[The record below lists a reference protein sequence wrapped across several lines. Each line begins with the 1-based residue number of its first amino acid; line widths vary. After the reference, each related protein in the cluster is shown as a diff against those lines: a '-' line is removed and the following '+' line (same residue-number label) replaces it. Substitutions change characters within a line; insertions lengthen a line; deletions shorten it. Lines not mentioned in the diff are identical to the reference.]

1 MTEPASDQVTAATPV
16 PRRHRVVIIG
26 SGFGGL
32 FAAQQLEKADVDVT
46 LIAKTGHHLFQP
58 LLYQVATGILSV
70 GEIAPP
76 TRLILRDQKNA
87 TVVLGDVNKIDV
99 AGKRVHATAGHI
111 AFDLEYDSLVVAA
124 GANQS
129 YFGND
134 HFERWAPGMKTVDDA
149 LELRSRIL
157 GCFEQA
163 EVIDDEDERRRLL
176 TFIIV
181 GAGPTGVE
189 MAGQVAELAQH
200 TLKDS
205 FRRIDPASARVILL
219 DAAPAVLPPF
229 GNNLGNAARA
239 RLEKMGVEIQL
250 NAMVTD
256 VDYNGI
262 EVKDPDGSVRRIDAS
277 CKIWSAGVKAS
288 PLGRML
294 ADQTDAEID
303 RAGRVLVRK
312 DLSLPG
318 HPEIFVVGD
327 MMSLDN
333 LPGVAQV
340 AIQGGK
346 YAAKQI
352 INEVEKGKSP
362 ADRPPFK
369 YFDKGSMATVSRYSA
384 VVKMGKIE
392 ISGFIAW
399 VMWLIVHLAYLI
411 GFKNRIT
418 TMFSWGMHM
427 GGDHRSQLTSTKQWV
442 YARQAIE
449 RVAADE
455 AAALRTAEQSRHD
468 SAATDSSSDRAGHD
482 AESVH

>member
-1 MTEPASDQVTAATPV
+1 MTEPATDQVTATAPAG
-16 PRRHRVVIIG
+16 RRHRVVIIG

-46 LIAKTGHHLFQP
+46 LVARTGHHLFQP

-87 TVVLGDVNKIDV
+87 TVVLGDVDTIDV
-99 AGKRVHATAGHI
+99 AAKKIHASAGHI
-111 AFDLEYDSLVVAA
+111 DFDLEYDSLIVAA

-163 EVIDDEDERRRLL
+163 EVIDDEEERRRLL
-176 TFIIV
+176 TFVIV

-200 TLKDS
+200 TLRDS

-250 NAMVTD
+250 NAMVTN
-256 VDYNGI
+256 VDYQGI

-288 PLGRML
+288 PLGKQL
-294 ADQTDAEID
+294 ADQTDAEVD
-303 RAGRVLVRK
+303 RAGRVLVNK

-352 INEVEKGKSP
+352 IAEVEKGRTP
-362 ADRPPFK
+362 AERKPFK

-384 VVKMGKIE
+384 VVKMGPIE

-442 YARQAIE
+442 YARQALE
-449 RVAADE
+449 RVAADD
-455 AAALRTAEQSRHD
+455 AAQRSADRSREEQSA
-468 SAATDSSSDRAGHD
+468 SASA
-482 AESVH
+482 SVD

>member
-1 MTEPASDQVTAATPV
+1 MTEPAIDQVTATAPAG
-16 PRRHRVVIIG
+16 RRHRVVIVG

-32 FAAQQLEKADVDVT
+32 FAAQQLDKADVDVT
-46 LIAKTGHHLFQP
+46 LVARTGHHLFQP

-87 TVVLGDVNKIDV
+87 TVVLGDVDTIDV
-99 AGKRVHATAGHI
+99 AAKKLHASAGHI
-111 AFDLEYDSLVVAA
+111 NFDLEYDSLIVAA

-163 EVIDDEDERRRLL
+163 EVIDDEEERRRLL
-176 TFIIV
+176 TFVIV

-200 TLKDS
+200 TLRGS

-229 GNNLGNAARA
+229 GDNLGNAARA

-256 VDYNGI
+256 VDYQGI

-288 PLGRML
+288 PLGKQL
-294 ADQTDAEID
+294 ADQTAAEID
-303 RAGRVLVRK
+303 RAGRVLVNK

-352 INEVEKGKSP
+352 IAEVEKGRTP
-362 ADRPPFK
+362 AERKPFK

-384 VVKMGKIE
+384 VVKMGPIE

-399 VMWLIVHLAYLI
+399 VMWLVVHLAYLI

-442 YARQAIE
+442 YARQALE
-449 RVAADE
+449 QVAADD
-455 AAALRTAEQSRHD
+455 AAQRSADRSREEQSA
-468 SAATDSSSDRAGHD
+468 SA
-482 AESVH
+482 SVD

>member
-1 MTEPASDQVTAATPV
+1 MTEPAIDQVPVAASA

-32 FAAQQLEKADVDVT
+32 FAAQRLEKADVDVT

-99 AGKRVHATAGHI
+99 AAKKVHADAGHI
-111 AFDLEYDSLVVAA
+111 GFDIEYDSLIVAA

-163 EVIDDEDERRRLL
+163 EVIDDEEERKRLL
-176 TFIIV
+176 TFVIV

-205 FRRIDPASARVILL
+205 FRRIDPATARVILL

-229 GNNLGNAARA
+229 GNKLGNAARA
-239 RLEKMGVEIQL
+239 RLEEMGVEIQL
-250 NAMVTD
+250 NAMVTN

-262 EVKDPDGSVRRIDAS
+262 EVKDPDGSVRRIVAS
-277 CKIWSAGVKAS
+277 CKIWSAGVQAS
-288 PLGRML
+288 PLGKML
-294 ADQTDAEID
+294 ADQTDAETD
-303 RAGRVLVRK
+303 RAGRVLVNK

-352 INEVEKGKSP
+352 INEVEKGGSS
-362 ADRPPFK
+362 AQRPPFK

-411 GFKNRIT
+411 GFKNRVT

-427 GGDHRSQLTSTKQWV
+427 GGEHRSQLTSTKQWV
-442 YARQAIE
+442 YARQALE
-449 RVAADE
+449 QVAAERTKVDPAPTSQPSDAPSGTPAE
-455 AAALRTAEQSRHD
+455 AGRTN
-468 SAATDSSSDRAGHD
+468 
-482 AESVH
+482 

>member
-1 MTEPASDQVTAATPV
+1 MTEPNAVQVETDHTRPG
-16 PRRHRVVIIG
+16 RRHRVVIIG

-32 FAAQQLEKADVDVT
+32 FAAQGLKDAEVDVT
-46 LIAKTGHHLFQP
+46 LVAKTGHHLFQP

-76 TRLILRDQKNA
+76 TRLILRDQPNA
-87 TVVLGDVNKIDV
+87 TCVLGDVNRIDV
-99 AGKRVHATAGHI
+99 AARRVYASAGHI
-111 AFDLEYDSLVVAA
+111 NVELEYDSLIVAA

-134 HFERWAPGMKTVDDA
+134 HFEKFAPGMKTVDDA

-163 EVIDDEDERRRLL
+163 EITDDEEERRRLL

-189 MAGQVAELAQH
+189 MAGQVAELAQK
-200 TLKDS
+200 TLQGS
-205 FRRIDPASARVILL
+205 FRNIDPGTARVVLL
-219 DAAPAVLPPF
+219 DAAPSVLPPF
-229 GNNLGNAARA
+229 GLNLGNKARK
-239 RLEKMGVEIQL
+239 RLEEMGVEIQL

-256 VDYNGI
+256 VDYYGI
-262 EVKDPDGSVRRIDAS
+262 EVKDPDGSLRRINGS
-277 CKIWSAGVKAS
+277 CKIWSAGVQAS
-288 PLGRML
+288 PLGKML

-303 RAGRVLVRK
+303 RAGRVLVNK

-318 HPEIFVVGD
+318 EPNIFVVGD
-327 MMSLDN
+327 MMSLDK

-346 YAAKQI
+346 YAADQI
-352 INEVEKGKSP
+352 RAGVERGVRP
-362 ADRPPFK
+362 EDRKPFR

-384 VVKMGKIE
+384 VVKIGRFE
-392 ISGFIAW
+392 TAGFLAW
-399 VMWLIVHLAYLI
+399 IMWLLVHLAYLV
-411 GFKNRIT
+411 GFKNRFT
-418 TMFSWGMHM
+418 ALMSWGMQV

-449 RVAADE
+449 RLEAEETRAIRDAIMDE
-455 AAALRTAEQSRHD
+455 
-468 SAATDSSSDRAGHD
+468 SDLPDDAG
-482 AESVH
+482 AESSAGGPDPK

>member
-1 MTEPASDQVTAATPV
+1 MTEPAIDQVTATAPAG
-16 PRRHRVVIIG
+16 RRHRVVIVG

-32 FAAQQLEKADVDVT
+32 FAAQQLDKADVDVT
-46 LIAKTGHHLFQP
+46 LVARTGHHLFQP

-87 TVVLGDVNKIDV
+87 TVVLGDVDTIDV
-99 AGKRVHATAGHI
+99 AAKKLHASAGHI
-111 AFDLEYDSLVVAA
+111 NFDLEYDSLIVAA

-163 EVIDDEDERRRLL
+163 EVIDDEEERRRLL
-176 TFIIV
+176 TFVIV

-200 TLKDS
+200 TLRGS

-229 GNNLGNAARA
+229 GDNLGNAARA

-256 VDYNGI
+256 VDYQGI

-288 PLGRML
+288 PLGKQL
-294 ADQTDAEID
+294 AEQTAAEID
-303 RAGRVLVRK
+303 RAGRVLVNK

-352 INEVEKGKSP
+352 IAEVEKGRTP
-362 ADRPPFK
+362 AERKPFK

-384 VVKMGKIE
+384 VVKMGPIE

-399 VMWLIVHLAYLI
+399 VMWLVVHLAYLI

-442 YARQAIE
+442 YARQALE
-449 RVAADE
+449 QVAADD
-455 AAALRTAEQSRHD
+455 AAQRSADRSREEQSA
-468 SAATDSSSDRAGHD
+468 SA
-482 AESVH
+482 SVD

>member
-1 MTEPASDQVTAATPV
+1 MTEPASDHVDAATPGG
-16 PRRHRVVIIG
+16 RRHRVVIIG

-32 FAAQQLEKADVDVT
+32 FAAQQLKNADVDVT
-46 LIAKTGHHLFQP
+46 LVAKTGHHLFQP

-87 TVVLGDVNKIDV
+87 TVVLGDVNRIDV
-99 AGKRVHATAGHI
+99 AAKQISATAGHI
-111 AFDLEYDSLVVAA
+111 AFDLEYDSLIVAA

-134 HFERWAPGMKTVDDA
+134 HFERWAPGMKSVDDA

-163 EVIDDEDERRRLL
+163 EVIDDEEERRRLL
-176 TFIIV
+176 TFVIV

-219 DAAPAVLPPF
+219 DASPAVLPPF
-229 GNNLGNAARA
+229 GNKLGNAARA

-256 VDYNGI
+256 VDYHGI
-262 EVKDPDGSVRRIDAS
+262 EVKDPDGSRRRIDAS

-288 PLGRML
+288 PLGQML
-294 ADQTDAEID
+294 ADQTGAEVD
-303 RAGRVLVRK
+303 RAGRVLVND

-327 MMSLDN
+327 MMSLKD

-340 AIQGGK
+340 AIQGGR

-352 INEVEKGKSP
+352 IAEVEKGRSP
-362 ADRPPFK
+362 ADRKPFK

-384 VVKMGKIE
+384 VVKAGPIE

-399 VMWLIVHLAYLI
+399 IMWLVVHLAYLI
-411 GFKNRIT
+411 GFKSRIT

-427 GGDHRSQLTSTKQWV
+427 AVGVRPAGARTRGRRGGR
-442 YARQAIE
+442 RQAPV
-449 RVAADE
+449 RGDPAARRGTDIG
-455 AAALRTAEQSRHD
+455 ASRL
-468 SAATDSSSDRAGHD
+468 S
-482 AESVH
+482 

>member
-1 MTEPASDQVTAATPV
+1 MTEPATDQVTATAPAG
-16 PRRHRVVIIG
+16 RRHRVVIIG

-46 LIAKTGHHLFQP
+46 LVARTGHHLFQP

-87 TVVLGDVNKIDV
+87 TVLLGDVDTIDV
-99 AGKRVHATAGHI
+99 AAKKLHASAGHI
-111 AFDLEYDSLVVAA
+111 NFDLEYDSLIVAA

-163 EVIDDEDERRRLL
+163 EVIDDEEERRRLL
-176 TFIIV
+176 TFVIV

-200 TLKDS
+200 TLRGS

-229 GNNLGNAARA
+229 GDNLGNAARA

-256 VDYNGI
+256 VDYQGI

-288 PLGRML
+288 PLGKQL
-294 ADQTDAEID
+294 AEQTAAEID
-303 RAGRVLVRK
+303 RAGRVLVNK

-352 INEVEKGKSP
+352 IAEVEKGRTP
-362 ADRPPFK
+362 AERKPFK

-384 VVKMGKIE
+384 VVKMGPIE

-399 VMWLIVHLAYLI
+399 VMWLVVHLAYLI

-442 YARQAIE
+442 YARQALE
-449 RVAADE
+449 QVAADD
-455 AAALRTAEQSRHD
+455 AAQRSADRSREEQSA
-468 SAATDSSSDRAGHD
+468 SA
-482 AESVH
+482 SVD

>member
-1 MTEPASDQVTAATPV
+1 MTEPAIDQVTATAPAG
-16 PRRHRVVIIG
+16 RRHRVVIVG

-32 FAAQQLEKADVDVT
+32 FAAQQLDKADVDVT
-46 LIAKTGHHLFQP
+46 LVARTGHHLFQP

-87 TVVLGDVNKIDV
+87 TVVLGDVDTIDV
-99 AGKRVHATAGHI
+99 AAKKLHASAGHI
-111 AFDLEYDSLVVAA
+111 NFDLEYDSLIVAA

-163 EVIDDEDERRRLL
+163 EVIDDEEERRRLL
-176 TFIIV
+176 TFVIV

-200 TLKDS
+200 TLRNS

-250 NAMVTD
+250 NAMVTN
-256 VDYNGI
+256 VDYQGI

-288 PLGRML
+288 PLGKQL
-294 ADQTDAEID
+294 AEQTAAEID
-303 RAGRVLVRK
+303 RAGRVLVNK

-352 INEVEKGKSP
+352 IAEVEKGRTP
-362 ADRPPFK
+362 AERKPFK

-384 VVKMGKIE
+384 VVKMGPIE

-399 VMWLIVHLAYLI
+399 VMWLVVHLAYLI

-442 YARQAIE
+442 YARQALE
-449 RVAADE
+449 QVAADD
-455 AAALRTAEQSRHD
+455 AAQRSADRSREEQSA
-468 SAATDSSSDRAGHD
+468 SA
-482 AESVH
+482 SVD